1 MGTGGAIKAER
12 RRDMD
17 THDRPA
23 AAVVGL
29 GYVGLPMAV
38 ALAKAG
44 YRVYGLDVDEEKI
57 NRLNAGK
64 STVIG
69 IDDETIRSVQ
79 GEFTAGGDYAAVSRA
94 QTIVICVP
102 TPLTAEREPDLT
114 FIRSAVA
121 AMLPHLKRGT
131 LVVLESTTYPGT
143 TDELIRRVVEEAR
156 GWRVGEDFHLCY
168 SPERID
174 PGNRVYRLDNS
185 PKIVGGATPA
195 CLEAGVKFYRS
206 IVQQVVPVSSTAAA
220 EAAKLFENTFR
231 NVNIALVNE
240 FALLCERLGISVW
253 EVVRAAATKPFGF
266 LPFWPGPGIGG
277 HCIPVDPIYLNWT
290 AKRYGR
296 PMKLIELADEV
307 NRRMPQHV
315 VERVTELLNREGKP
329 MRGARIA
336 LIGIAYKPDVDDVRE
351 SPALDI
357 LDELAARQADVVCCD
372 PLVPSFRHRGRTF
385 RTVSLTPEL
394 LAGLDLAVIL
404 TRHASVDV
412 RLIAEHAPLVLDTR
426 NALDGF
432 ESGHIARLGEPSLG
446 LPAAQG

>member
-1 MGTGGAIKAER
+1 MEER

-17 THDRPA
+17 AHDRPA

-44 YRVYGLDVDEEKI
+44 YRVFGLDIDGEKI
-57 NRLNAGK
+57 NRLNAGR

-69 IDDETIRSVQ
+69 IDDETIRSVRDR
-79 GEFTAGGDYAAVSRA
+79 FTAGSDYAAISRA
-94 QTIVICVP
+94 DAVVICVP
-102 TPLTAEREPDLT
+102 TPLTPEREPDLAY
-114 FIRSAVA
+114 IRSAVA

-131 LVVLESTTYPGT
+131 LIALESTTYPGT
-143 TDELIRRVVEEAR
+143 TDELIRRAVEEAR

-174 PGNRVYRLDNS
+174 PGNREHRLDNS

-195 CLEAGVKFYRS
+195 CLEAGMKFYRP
-206 IVQQVVPVSSTAAA
+206 IVERVVPVSSTAAA

-231 NVNIALVNE
+231 SVNIALVNE
-240 FALLCERLGISVW
+240 FALLCEKLGVSVW
-253 EVVRAAATKPFGF
+253 EVVAAAATKPFGF
-266 LPFWPGPGIGG
+266 MPFWPGPGIGG
-277 HCIPVDPIYLNWT
+277 HCIPVDPLYLNW
-290 AKRYGR
+290 AARRYGR

-307 NRRMPQHV
+307 NRRMPRHV
-315 VERVTELLNREGKP
+315 VERATELLNREGKP

-336 LIGIAYKPDVDDVRE
+336 LIGVAYKPDIDDVRE

-357 LDELAARQADVVCCD
+357 LDELLDRRADVVCCD
-372 PLVPSFRHRGRTF
+372 PLVPAFRHRGRTI
-385 RTVSLTPEL
+385 RTAVLTPEL

-404 TRHASVDV
+404 TRHSAIDV
-412 RLIAEHAPLVLDTR
+412 RMIAEHAPLVLDTR
-426 NALDGF
+426 NALGGAGGGRIF
-432 ESGHIARLGEPSLG
+432 RLGEPDAAP
-446 LPAAQG
+446 PAATG

>member
-1 MGTGGAIKAER
+1 MGTHE
-12 RRDMD
+12 
-17 THDRPA
+17 RPA
-23 AAVVGL
+23 AAVAGL

-57 NRLNAGK
+57 NRLNAGS

-69 IDDETIRSVQ
+69 IDDETLRSV
-79 GEFTAGGDYAAVSRA
+79 GGNFTAGSDYSVISRA
-94 QTIVICVP
+94 ETIVICVP
-102 TPLTAEREPDLT
+102 TPLTPEREPDLA
-114 FIRSAVA
+114 FIRSAVS

-131 LVVLESTTYPGT
+131 LIVLESTTYPGT
-143 TDELIRRVVEEAR
+143 TDELIRRVIEEEH
-156 GWRVGEDFHLCY
+156 GWRAGQDFHLCY

-185 PKIVGGATPA
+185 PKIVGGATPS
-195 CLEAGVKFYRS
+195 CLEAGVKFYS
-206 IVQQVVPVSSTAAA
+206 KIVARVVPVSSTMAA

-240 FALLCERLGISVW
+240 FALLCERLGVSVW
-253 EVVRAAATKPFGF
+253 EVVQAAATKPFGF
-266 LPFWPGPGIGG
+266 LPFYPGPGIGG
-277 HCIPVDPIYLNWT
+277 HCIPVDPLYLNWS
-290 AKRYGR
+290 ARRYGQ

-307 NRRMPQHV
+307 NRRMPRHV
-315 VERVTELLNREGKP
+315 VERVTELLNREGKAV
-329 MRGARIA
+329 RGARIA

-357 LDELAARQADVVCCD
+357 LDGLIARQADIVCCD
-372 PLVPSFRHRGRTF
+372 PLVPSFRHDGQTF

-404 TRHASVDV
+404 TNHSAIDCSM
-412 RLIAEHAPLVLDTR
+412 IAEHAPLVLDTR
-426 NALDGF
+426 NALAGF
-432 ESGHIARLGEPSLG
+432 KAGRIARLGEPTVV
-446 LPAAQG
+446 QGG

>member
-1 MGTGGAIKAER
+1 
-12 RRDMD
+12 MD
-17 THDRPA
+17 DHDRTA
-23 AAVVGL
+23 AAVAGL

-38 ALAKAG
+38 ALAQAG
-44 YRVYGLDVDEEKI
+44 YRVYGLDVDVEKI
-57 NRLNAGK
+57 NRLNAGR

-69 IDDETIRSVQ
+69 IDDETIRSVR
-79 GEFTAGGDYAAVSRA
+79 GRFTAGSDYAAVSRA
-94 QTIVICVP
+94 DCVVICVP
-102 TPLTAEREPDLT
+102 TPLTPEREPDLT
-114 FIRSAVA
+114 YIRSAVG

-131 LVVLESTTYPGT
+131 LIVLESTTYPGT
-143 TDELIRRVVEEAR
+143 TDELIRRAVEEAR
-156 GWRVGEDFHLCY
+156 GWRAGEDFHLCY

-185 PKIVGGATPA
+185 PKIVGGATTA
-195 CLEAGVKFYRS
+195 CLEAGVRFYRS
-206 IVQQVVPVSSTAAA
+206 IVRQVVPVSSTAAA

-240 FALLCERLGISVW
+240 FALLCERLGVSVW

-277 HCIPVDPIYLNWT
+277 HCIPVDPLYLNWT
-290 AKRYGR
+290 ARRYGR

-307 NRRMPQHV
+307 NRRMPRHV
-315 VERVTELLNREGKP
+315 VDRVTELLNREGKP
-329 MRGARIA
+329 VRGARIA

-357 LDELAARQADVVCCD
+357 LDELLARQADVVCCD

-385 RTVSLTPEL
+385 RTESLAPEL

-404 TRHASVDV
+404 TRHSAVDV
-412 RLIAEHAPLVLDTR
+412 RMIAEHAPLVLDTR

-432 ESGHIARLGEPSLG
+432 EGNRIVRLGEPCMES
-446 LPAAQG
+446 PAAREG

>member
-1 MGTGGAIKAER
+1 
-12 RRDMD
+12 MD
-17 THDRPA
+17 AHDRTA

-44 YRVYGLDVDEEKI
+44 YRVLGLDIDADKI
-57 NRLNAGK
+57 NRLNAGR

-69 IDDETIRSVQ
+69 IDDETIRSIRDR
-79 GEFTAGGDYAAVSRA
+79 FTAGSDFAAVSGA
-94 QTIVICVP
+94 KAVVICVP
-102 TPLTAEREPDLT
+102 TPLTPEREPDLSH
-114 FIRSAVA
+114 IRSAVG
-121 AMLPHLKRGT
+121 AMLPHLARGT
-131 LVVLESTTYPGT
+131 LIALESTTYPGT
-143 TDELIRRVVEEAR
+143 TDELIRRAVEEAR
-156 GWRVGEDFHLCY
+156 GWRTGEDFHLCY

-195 CLEAGVKFYRS
+195 CLEEGLRFYRS
-206 IVQQVVPVSSTAAA
+206 IVERVVPVSSTAAA

-231 NVNIALVNE
+231 SVNIALVNE
-240 FALLCERLGISVW
+240 FALLCEKLGVSVW

-277 HCIPVDPIYLNWT
+277 HCIPVDPLYLNWA

-296 PMKLIELADEV
+296 PMKMIELADEV
-307 NRRMPQHV
+307 NRRMPRHV

-329 MRGARIA
+329 VRGARIA
-336 LIGIAYKPDVDDVRE
+336 LIGVAYKPDVDDVRE

-357 LDELAARQADVVCCD
+357 LEELAARQADIVCCD
-372 PLVPSFRHRGRTF
+372 PLVPSFRHRGRTY
-385 RTVSLTPEL
+385 RTEAVTPEL
-394 LAGLDLAVIL
+394 LSGLDLAVIL
-404 TRHASVDV
+404 TNHSAFDM

-426 NALDGF
+426 NALEGA
-432 ESGHIARLGEPSLG
+432 GGRVVRLGEPD
-446 LPAAQG
+446 ARR